1 MPGGRLPDPV
11 EQAAYFVVSEALA
24 NAAKHSAATSVTVDA
39 QVQHGVLVVSVV
51 DDGVGGADPEGAGL
65 RGLADRVAA
74 AGGAVRVASPPG
86 GGTRLVCNS
95 GDDAVALRHKLKSNL
110 MTGTVERAR
119 VRPRR
124 PLW

>member
-1 MPGGRLPDPV
+1 MLLTDAGLGPALTTLAERSSIPAVVEAVPGGRLPDPV

-24 NAAKHSAATSVTVDA
+24 NAAKHSEATSVTVDA
-39 QVQHGVLVVSVV
+39 RVQHGVLVVSVV

-86 GGTRLVCNS
+86 GGTRLTAELPC
-95 GDDAVALRHKLKSNL
+95 A
-110 MTGTVERAR
+110 
-119 VRPRR
+119 
-124 PLW
+124 